1 MSRFNIIIL
10 RPSALPIVVQDVH
23 AAVIIETIRLGSAF
37 LVSREVR
44 GIRIIVVL
52 SFREEIFAH
61 HKVVIGRH
69 LL

>member
-23 AAVIIETIRLGSAF
+23 AAVIIETIRLGS
-37 LVSREVR
+37 REVR

-69 LL
+69 FL